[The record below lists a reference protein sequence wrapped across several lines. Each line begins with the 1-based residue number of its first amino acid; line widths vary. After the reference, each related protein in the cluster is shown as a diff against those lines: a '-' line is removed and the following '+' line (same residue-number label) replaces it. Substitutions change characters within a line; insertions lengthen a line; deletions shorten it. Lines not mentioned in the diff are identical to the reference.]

1 MANTPLKA
9 FTGELDAEPGSL
21 KPFSGALDGESGGT
35 ASDLGKSLK
44 VGAQRLPGMVT
55 GLADLPFALAAGAR
69 PVTKAADA
77 LGEATGFQPGKWA
90 DETKFSPAYNE
101 GKANI
106 DKAWKDGSA
115 GDIALSYLQNPAY
128 TANQVVE
135 SVPSM
140 VAGGLAGRALM
151 GVGRVAAPL
160 AKAGGVGP
168 AAPGL
173 LARTVGEKLA
183 APLAGGIGEGAVT
196 AGQQMQ
202 QYQGDDQQKN
212 AVASLGA
219 GLGTTALGFGA
230 GRLANKFGLETAE
243 TAIINAGRDGAVRAA
258 DNVPMSA
265 KRRILSGMVSE
276 GVLQELPQ
284 SVQEQMW
291 QNYAEGKP
299 LTEGIARAG
308 VEGALAGAVM
318 GAGANVSDG
327 GANKRAKQQTIAER
341 LAAEAEAANA
351 LTTSP
356 GAADPN
362 APAGQAV
369 TPPEAPDLQTTR
381 GAGVPR
387 SGMDFTREVD
397 TSGLS
402 LQDPAEVERARA
414 ATMDYQPGDAT
425 PQWETSLGAAAERQG
440 LNMPP
445 PEFDTGS
452 LGIDTRT
459 PSERMGINPS
469 NGALSKAAAM
479 AVDSGVSQEAQFLGA
494 TGRELQPRLTG
505 PGVTNESNVI
515 DVQGRVI
522 EDRAIATPRRLTD
535 QQDGMAA
542 RALGGNFA
550 AQSPATRDAVPALG
564 APMNLRESRLG
575 MGALKPEGANA
586 QAAAQATPT
595 PAPAIPTAGPAAV
608 ETAGPVAT
616 SPTTGVAREPSPDQ
630 AVQAS
635 PQPAQTAAATPAAEP
650 APGNTGA
657 PAPAGTPEVRALTDG
672 PAPTNPGAQSS
683 PAPGAQGA
691 APSAAP
697 AAGDRP
703 KNWRTSMLGAKPVA
717 KALGIDAKGKR
728 LAQVVAEIDS
738 ADAARAGLEQNGSD
752 LAAGQIDKEWSAFA
766 PETGT
771 LGIPRADMP
780 QIKAEHRGA
789 LVNFL
794 KARGID
800 SRADEVPANDLKP
813 TQAEFSPAKVEK
825 ARAFQGGDRSILV
838 SSDGYVVDGH
848 HQWLAKR
855 ANGEPVK
862 VIRLAA
868 PIREVLTQTAEF
880 PSVANAAGAQTTTG
894 EQSDTASPDLRMA
907 DERSPGAGAAAQ
919 DGEGQQAG
927 SPAPAVGDGQRE
939 GGDTAQPSP
948 AVREDVPAA
957 GEPGESASRVVP
969 KAAGA
974 RPSPGPR
981 PARAA
986 APRSTTRIEDFGETL
1001 HGARKML
1008 YAEAYA
1014 DGMAKAKALDTKAHP
1029 LSKTWPEPDYQKLLE
1044 GGAPLEAVSLVRAL
1058 REAVPTKPQSSWK
1071 LKGWSA
1077 QVETLRGF
1085 SEDVLSG
1092 QQDPSAVRIK
1102 LNRDGMPRGVADKV
1116 ALYEAMGH
1124 ERSLKGIDVSVGRY
1138 SMYDRVEYN
1147 PPRTIWS
1154 VSREAK
1160 GAFGNWPREL
1170 AKGDTREEAI
1180 AAFKKRAAELL
1191 AEERAPTKGATFE
1204 IYGKRAGGAREFF
1217 IGKKIGRNVA
1227 ELKTGFAD
1235 IKAARQYLA
1244 DNQTELEGLLEKY
1257 KAVPP
1262 VRNDQNA
1269 PRIGEDYRDG
1279 ADVTPAQFQEAFGFR
1294 GVQFGNYV
1302 EGGRRQQDLN
1312 RAYDAMMDLAGVLN
1326 LPPKAL
1332 SLGGRLGL
1340 AFGARGSGGTDAAA
1354 AHYERG
1360 NVVINLTKREG
1371 AGSLAHEWWHS
1382 LDNYF
1387 SRERGA
1393 GDTYMTLD
1401 SQSGSGVREEMR
1413 AAFRAVNAAINMTG
1427 MHERSRKLDDRKTKD
1442 YWTTKPEMSARAF
1455 ESYVIAKLQDQNAGN
1470 DYLANVLPASAFALE
1485 GGYPYPT
1492 AGELPVIRGAFDA
1505 FFESVQ
1511 TKEDAAGNVAMFS
1524 RNPEPMSP
1532 ELARM
1537 LVAMG
1542 RPPGTATKDSV
1553 RSAVRE
1559 LVGGL
1564 GTLSNTLGRV
1574 VVATAA
1580 EIKRDWE
1587 PLIGPTGMEASGE
1600 AGQAQGFY
1608 DPKTKTVFVIAD
1620 HIRAG
1625 DEIGVVAHEL
1635 MHKHGQAVLGEAGW
1649 NQLHTAIESWAD
1661 ADTGSVE
1668 RRVYDEAVARVEA
1681 SRPSDMNIPEYTTQ
1695 ELFPYAVQVA
1705 LEMGIRPNGLAKPDT
1720 VSRWLAQVRSMLRQ
1734 VWNKIAGQ
1742 KGDFN
1747 SLDLVNLAFGIAQR
1761 ENPAHVTELDAAMA
1775 ERAQKAEDA
1784 LKQISDQ
1791 EDLFAQPKSNATTIQ
1806 EIAAEHDP
1814 EIKVRTTDLDG
1825 ETMYTLTMPDGT
1837 RATITS
1843 REPTKDEVFG
1853 MDSNTG
1859 RWISERPGE
1868 KAPPKGTR
1876 SDVWVDVSALKPG
1889 KLGSDVYSIA
1899 STFAHNTGRIF
1910 IGDPS
1915 GLSDIAL
1922 RRRAE
1927 QMLSSA
1933 LKFGTTDHIAPHPR
1947 QVTGDAALGVPP
1959 LRWVYGDHAG
1969 NIERLID
1976 VNQQA
1981 LENAFP
1987 EAKNLQYDLDTG
1999 NFIDAR
2005 TGETVDP
2012 VRFDAGRERGLPA
2025 RDGAGLVAGAD
2036 GRGEAGLLGAP
2047 GAGWRTV
2054 ARGAVF
2060 RSLLR
2065 QGDSS
2070 GAGRGDQRG
2079 AGPGTGRSEVV
2090 DGPVRQPDQ
2099 RNPPSNSDIAG
2110 DRRPLDGLAAQ
2121 RSRLASG
2128 DPLRRIFYSRA
2139 ATTVAT
2145 DYTPTQQAAAEKAFG
2160 AITKQTLAERAQ
2172 AFRANMGTKLR
2183 QGLVDQFAPIKEV
2196 SQQAYMLARMS
2207 KGSDGAVE
2215 AALLYG
2221 KPFLRDGVTDVNMQD
2236 GGFANVLAS
2245 LKGEHDRFFQWVA
2258 AQRAERLKAEGKEN
2272 LLTDADIAAL
2282 RSLNAGKMAD
2292 GTVRMPLYA
2301 KALQEL
2307 NAFNE
2312 ASLKVAMESGLID
2325 QAAYDL
2331 MRDQPYVPF
2340 YRLMEEGDMRGPR
2353 FSSGLTNQQA
2363 WKKLK
2368 GGTQQLNADLLQNT
2382 LLNWSHLY
2390 AAAARNR
2397 AALAT
2402 MTEAE
2407 NLGIAYQVPADTK
2420 GSTKVMRDG
2429 VAEHWMVEDPYLLE
2443 AISALNYTPG
2453 GIAKALAPFK
2463 RLLTFGVTV
2472 NPTFKIR
2479 NLIRDSLSAIAQSD
2493 LSYNPAENVAKG
2505 WKATSKGSQTYASM
2519 LASGGIIKFGTQENT
2534 NHLRGQIERLGGT
2547 MLDKQGWEKFTGQMR
2562 SLWET
2567 YEEFGDRTENVN
2579 RAALYE
2585 RLRAKGLSHAEASF
2599 QARDLMDFS
2608 MSGKWEAVRFLTQ
2621 TVPFLNARLQGL
2633 YKLGRAAKEDPRRF
2647 AAMAGA
2653 VSMAS
2658 LALLAA
2664 YSDDEDWKKRE
2675 DWDRD
2680 NFWWF
2685 KVGEIAFRI
2694 PKPFE
2699 VGAIGTVAERTA
2711 ELMLSDE
2718 MTGKRFGQRISD
2730 MVFNTFAMDPTPQ
2743 AIKPFLDVYAN
2754 KDSFSGRAIEGM
2766 ADERLRP
2773 QDRYNER
2780 TSEVARLL
2788 GSWGLPDPVR
2798 LAKGEYAGLSPK
2810 QIDFLL
2816 RGYFGWLATVSTT
2829 ATDAI
2834 AKPLLGRGERPEA
2847 RLRDAFLAGNFV
2859 ESLPSGSS
2867 RYVTAMYEQARD
2879 VEQAW
2884 ASYQAA
2890 IKSGDIEKAR
2900 EIQQE
2905 EAPKLRSR
2913 MAVENAKSQ
2922 IADLN
2927 ARAKRIESDKFMS
2940 AQAKRAKL
2948 DEIETLRNRVAERV
2962 AVRN

>member
-1 MANTPLKA
+1 
-9 FTGELDAEPGSL
+9 
-21 KPFSGALDGESGGT
+21 
-35 ASDLGKSLK
+35 
-44 VGAQRLPGMVT
+44 
-55 GLADLPFALAAGAR
+55 
-69 PVTKAADA
+69 
-77 LGEATGFQPGKWA
+77 
-90 DETKFSPAYNE
+90 
-101 GKANI
+101 
-106 DKAWKDGSA
+106 
-115 GDIALSYLQNPAY
+115 
-128 TANQVVE
+128 
-135 SVPSM
+135 
-140 VAGGLAGRALM
+140 
-151 GVGRVAAPL
+151 
-160 AKAGGVGP
+160 
-168 AAPGL
+168 
-173 LARTVGEKLA
+173 
-183 APLAGGIGEGAVT
+183 
-196 AGQQMQ
+196 
-202 QYQGDDQQKN
+202 
-212 AVASLGA
+212 
-219 GLGTTALGFGA
+219 
-230 GRLANKFGLETAE
+230 
-243 TAIINAGRDGAVRAA
+243 
-258 DNVPMSA
+258 
-265 KRRILSGMVSE
+265 
-276 GVLQELPQ
+276 
-284 SVQEQMW
+284 
-291 QNYAEGKP
+291 
-299 LTEGIARAG
+299 
-308 VEGALAGAVM
+308 
-318 GAGANVSDG
+318 
-327 GANKRAKQQTIAER
+327 
-341 LAAEAEAANA
+341 
-351 LTTSP
+351 
-356 GAADPN
+356 
-362 APAGQAV
+362 
-369 TPPEAPDLQTTR
+369 
-381 GAGVPR
+381 
-387 SGMDFTREVD
+387 
-397 TSGLS
+397 
-402 LQDPAEVERARA
+402 
-414 ATMDYQPGDAT
+414 
-425 PQWETSLGAAAERQG
+425 
-440 LNMPP
+440 
-445 PEFDTGS
+445 
-452 LGIDTRT
+452 
-459 PSERMGINPS
+459 
-469 NGALSKAAAM
+469 
-479 AVDSGVSQEAQFLGA
+479 
-494 TGRELQPRLTG
+494 
-505 PGVTNESNVI
+505 
-515 DVQGRVI
+515 
-522 EDRAIATPRRLTD
+522 
-535 QQDGMAA
+535 
-542 RALGGNFA
+542 
-550 AQSPATRDAVPALG
+550 
-564 APMNLRESRLG
+564 
-575 MGALKPEGANA
+575 
-586 QAAAQATPT
+586 
-595 PAPAIPTAGPAAV
+595 
-608 ETAGPVAT
+608 
-616 SPTTGVAREPSPDQ
+616 
-630 AVQAS
+630 
-635 PQPAQTAAATPAAEP
+635 
-650 APGNTGA
+650 
-657 PAPAGTPEVRALTDG
+657 
-672 PAPTNPGAQSS
+672 
-683 PAPGAQGA
+683 
-691 APSAAP
+691 
-697 AAGDRP
+697 
-703 KNWRTSMLGAKPVA
+703 
-717 KALGIDAKGKR
+717 
-728 LAQVVAEIDS
+728 
-738 ADAARAGLEQNGSD
+738 
-752 LAAGQIDKEWSAFA
+752 
-766 PETGT
+766 
-771 LGIPRADMP
+771 
-780 QIKAEHRGA
+780 
-789 LVNFL
+789 
-794 KARGID
+794 
-800 SRADEVPANDLKP
+800 
-813 TQAEFSPAKVEK
+813 
-825 ARAFQGGDRSILV
+825 
-838 SSDGYVVDGH
+838 
-848 HQWLAKR
+848 
-855 ANGEPVK
+855 
-862 VIRLAA
+862 
-868 PIREVLTQTAEF
+868 
-880 PSVANAAGAQTTTG
+880 
-894 EQSDTASPDLRMA
+894 
-907 DERSPGAGAAAQ
+907 
-919 DGEGQQAG
+919 
-927 SPAPAVGDGQRE
+927 
-939 GGDTAQPSP
+939 
-948 AVREDVPAA
+948 
-957 GEPGESASRVVP
+957 
-969 KAAGA
+969 
-974 RPSPGPR
+974 
-981 PARAA
+981 
-986 APRSTTRIEDFGETL
+986 
-1001 HGARKML
+1001 
-1008 YAEAYA
+1008 
-1014 DGMAKAKALDTKAHP
+1014 
-1029 LSKTWPEPDYQKLLE
+1029 
-1044 GGAPLEAVSLVRAL
+1044 
-1058 REAVPTKPQSSWK
+1058 
-1071 LKGWSA
+1071 
-1077 QVETLRGF
+1077 
-1085 SEDVLSG
+1085 
-1092 QQDPSAVRIK
+1092 
-1102 LNRDGMPRGVADKV
+1102 
-1116 ALYEAMGH
+1116 
-1124 ERSLKGIDVSVGRY
+1124 
-1138 SMYDRVEYN
+1138 
-1147 PPRTIWS
+1147 
-1154 VSREAK
+1154 
-1160 GAFGNWPREL
+1160 
-1170 AKGDTREEAI
+1170 
-1180 AAFKKRAAELL
+1180 
-1191 AEERAPTKGATFE
+1191 
-1204 IYGKRAGGAREFF
+1204 
-1217 IGKKIGRNVA
+1217 
-1227 ELKTGFAD
+1227 
-1235 IKAARQYLA
+1235 
-1244 DNQTELEGLLEKY
+1244 
-1257 KAVPP
+1257 
-1262 VRNDQNA
+1262 
-1269 PRIGEDYRDG
+1269 
-1279 ADVTPAQFQEAFGFR
+1279 
-1294 GVQFGNYV
+1294 
-1302 EGGRRQQDLN
+1302 
-1312 RAYDAMMDLAGVLN
+1312 
-1326 LPPKAL
+1326 
-1332 SLGGRLGL
+1332 
-1340 AFGARGSGGTDAAA
+1340 
-1354 AHYERG
+1354 
-1360 NVVINLTKREG
+1360 
-1371 AGSLAHEWWHS
+1371 
-1382 LDNYF
+1382 
-1387 SRERGA
+1387 
-1393 GDTYMTLD
+1393 
-1401 SQSGSGVREEMR
+1401 
-1413 AAFRAVNAAINMTG
+1413 
-1427 MHERSRKLDDRKTKD
+1427 
-1442 YWTTKPEMSARAF
+1442 
-1455 ESYVIAKLQDQNAGN
+1455 
-1470 DYLANVLPASAFALE
+1470 
-1485 GGYPYPT
+1485 
-1492 AGELPVIRGAFDA
+1492 
-1505 FFESVQ
+1505 
-1511 TKEDAAGNVAMFS
+1511 MFS
-1524 RNPEPMSP
+1524 RDQEAMSP

-1542 RPPGTATKDSV
+1542 RPPGTATKESV

-1564 GTLSNTLGRV
+1564 GALSNNLGRV

-1705 LEMGIRPNGLAKPDT
+1705 LEMGIRPNGLATPDT

-1747 SLDLVNLAFGIAQR
+1747 PLDLVNLAFGIAQR
-1761 ENPAHVTELDAAMA
+1761 ENPAHVTELDAATA
-1775 ERAQKAEDA
+1775 ERAQNAEDA

-1791 EDLFAQPKSNATTIQ
+1791 EDLFTQPKSNATTIQ
-1806 EIAAEHDP
+1806 EIVAEHDP
-1814 EIKVRTTDLDG
+1814 EIKVRTTDLGG

-1853 MDSNTG
+1853 MDPNTG
-1859 RWISERPGE
+1859 GWISERPGE

-1889 KLGSDVYSIA
+1889 QNGARVYNIA

-1915 GLSDIAL
+1915 GLSDMAL

-2012 VRFDAGRERGLPA
+2012 VRFDAGRERGVPA

-2036 GRGEAGLLGAP
+2036 GRGTDGVLGAP

-2060 RSLLR
+2060 RALLR
-2065 QGDSS
+2065 ERDSS
-2070 GAGRGDQRG
+2070 GAGPGDQRG

-2090 DGPVRQPDQ
+2090 DGPVRQRDQPDSLTD
-2099 RNPPSNSDIAG
+2099 RNIQGGGSL
-2110 DRRPLDGLAAQ
+2110 LDGLAAQ
-2121 RSRLASG
+2121 RSRLAA
-2128 DPLRRIFYSRA
+2128 DNPKRRIFYSRA
-2139 ATTVAT
+2139 ATAVAA
-2145 DYTPTQQAAAEKAFG
+2145 DYTPVQQAAAEKAFG

-2272 LLTDADIAAL
+2272 LLTNTDIAAL

-2312 ASLKVAMESGLID
+2312 ASLKVALESGLID

-2505 WKATSKGSQTYASM
+2505 WKATSKDSQTYASM

-2711 ELMLSDE
+2711 ELMLSNE

-2927 ARAKRIESDKFMS
+2927 ARAKRIESDKLMS